1 MDCSN
6 LCGLG
11 NVIHFAIKY
20 DVKEVIPL
28 LMIDFEQLNPIV
40 QAQMVVLIDR
50 FAFEDENE

>member
-1 MDCSN
+1 V
-6 LCGLG
+6 GLG